1 MLSVLIVDDEPNIRL
16 LLRRIL
22 ESLNCS
28 VSEAADVQA
37 AVRILEQMEIDLAFV
52 DVRMPGPDGLWLADN
67 ITERFPRTAV
77 VFATGIQELDP
88 RATLRSGVIAYLV
101 KPFRY
106 DDVAEVIR
114 GMQRAE
120 AARPADA

>member
-1 MLSVLIVDDEPNIRL
+1 VATVLIVDDEPNIRL

-22 ESLNCS
+22 DSLKCT
-28 VSEAADVQA
+28 VFEAADVKSA
-37 AVRILEQMEIDLAFV
+37 IAILEQSTVDLAFI

-77 VFATGIQELDP
+77 VFATGMQELDP
-88 RATLRSGVIAYLV
+88 RATLRRGVMAYLV

-106 DDVAEVIR
+106 EEVADVIR
-114 GMQRAE
+114 AFERTGSSRA
-120 AARPADA
+120 